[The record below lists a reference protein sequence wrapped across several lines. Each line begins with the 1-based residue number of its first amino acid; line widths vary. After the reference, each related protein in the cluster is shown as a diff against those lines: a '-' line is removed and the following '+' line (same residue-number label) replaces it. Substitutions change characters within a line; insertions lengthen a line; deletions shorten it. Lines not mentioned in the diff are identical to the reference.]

1 MVRDAEDLHHIH
13 QNSGGPGAPPATQ
26 QHAWC
31 PKVTTKMLVPNGDFT
46 SKNLVKKKPQR
57 LEFHHKLHPEK
68 ITKTSK

>member
-13 QNSGGPGAPPATQ
+13 QNSGGAGATPATQ

-46 SKNLVKKKPQR
+46 SKNLVKKKTA
-57 LEFHHKLHPEK
+57 K
-68 ITKTSK
+68 IGISP